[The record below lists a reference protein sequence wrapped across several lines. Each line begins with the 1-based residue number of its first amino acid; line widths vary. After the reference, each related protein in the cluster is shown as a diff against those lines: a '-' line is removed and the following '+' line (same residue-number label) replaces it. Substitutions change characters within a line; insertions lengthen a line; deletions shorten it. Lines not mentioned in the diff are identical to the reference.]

1 LNNTTYDIVLS
12 SVYAGNIDYY
22 SSLIASNNAV
32 IDVHEFFRKQSYRN
46 RCVIAGANGPLNL
59 IVPTQRGSGK
69 TKIKDIEIDFSQNWK
84 KIHWKSLESAYR
96 TSPYFEYY
104 EHLFYP
110 LYNNE
115 DKWKFLMDLN
125 DKMAEVI
132 LSCLQFEKSIHKSN
146 HYLSTVSES
155 ADYRNRIHPKQ
166 PNLDF
171 SAGVKYIQVFE
182 DKLGFFPNLSVL
194 DLLFNEG
201 PNAIV
206 LLKGI

>member
-1 LNNTTYDIVLS
+1 MNNTTSDIVLS

-22 SSLIASNNAV
+22 SSLITSKSAI
-32 IDVHEFFRKQSYRN
+32 IDIHEFFRKQSYRN

-59 IVPTQRGSGK
+59 IVPIQRGSGK
-69 TKIKDIEIDFSQNWK
+69 TKVKDIKIDHSQNWK

-110 LYNNE
+110 VYNE
-115 DKWKFLMDLN
+115 DKLKFLVDLN
-125 DKMAEVI
+125 DKMAEII
-132 LSCLQFEKSIHKSN
+132 LSCLQFEKIVHKSN
-146 HYLSTVSES
+146 HYLSTVIGLS
-155 ADYRNRIHPKQ
+155 DYRQKIHPKQ
-166 PNLDF
+166 PSLDF
-171 SAGVKYIQVFE
+171 SIGVKYIQVFE

-194 DLLFNEG
+194 DLVFNEG

>member
-1 LNNTTYDIVLS
+1 LNNTTGDIVLS

-22 SSLIASNNAV
+22 SSLICSNSAV
-32 IDVHEFFRKQSYRN
+32 IDIHEFFRKQSYRN

-59 IVPTQRGSGK
+59 IVPIQRVSGK
-69 TKIKDIEIDFSQNWK
+69 TKMKDIKIDHTQNWK

-110 LYNNE
+110 LYHEN
-115 DKWKFLMDLN
+115 KFEFLIDLN
-125 DKMAEVI
+125 DKMAQII
-132 LSCLQFEKSIHKSN
+132 LSCFQFEKYIHKSN
-146 HYLSTVSES
+146 HYHSKENES
-155 ADYRNRIHPKQ
+155 LDYRQKIHPKQ
-166 PNLDF
+166 PSLHL
-171 SAGVKYIQVFE
+171 SAGIKYMQVFQ
-182 DKLGFFPNLSVL
+182 DKLGFSPNLSIL
-194 DLLFNEG
+194 DMLFNEG

>member
-1 LNNTTYDIVLS
+1 MNNSAEDIILS

-22 SSLIASNNAV
+22 SSLISSNSAV

-59 IVPTQRGSGK
+59 IVPIQRGSGK
-69 TKIKDIEIDFSQNWK
+69 TKVKDIKIDHSQNWK

-110 LYNNE
+110 VYSE
-115 DKWKFLMDLN
+115 DKLKYLMDLN
-125 DKMAEVI
+125 DKMAEII
-132 LSCLQFEKSIHKSN
+132 LSCLQFEKSIPKSN
-146 HYLSTVSES
+146 QYVSKVGES
-155 ADYRNRIHPKQ
+155 VDYRQKIHPKQ
-166 PNLDF
+166 PNLDV

-194 DLLFNEG
+194 DLVFNEG

>member
-1 LNNTTYDIVLS
+1 LNNSAEDIVLS

-22 SSLIASNNAV
+22 SSLISSNSAV

-59 IVPTQRGSGK
+59 IVPIQRGSGK
-69 TKIKDIEIDFSQNWK
+69 TKVKDIKIDHSQNWK

-110 LYNNE
+110 VYSE
-115 DKWKFLMDLN
+115 DKLKFLMDLN
-125 DKMAEVI
+125 DKMAEII
-132 LSCLQFEKSIHKSN
+132 LSCLQFEKSIPKSN
-146 HYLSTVSES
+146 QYVSKVGES
-155 ADYRNRIHPKQ
+155 VDYRQKIHPKQ
-166 PNLDF
+166 PNLDV

-194 DLLFNEG
+194 DLVFNEG

>member
-1 LNNTTYDIVLS
+1 MNNTTSDIVLS

-22 SSLIASNNAV
+22 SSIIASKSAI
-32 IDVHEFFRKQSYRN
+32 IDIHEFFRKQSYRN

-59 IVPTQRGSGK
+59 IVPIQRGSGK
-69 TKIKDIEIDFSQNWK
+69 TKVKDIKIDHSQNWK

-110 LYNNE
+110 VYNE
-115 DKWKFLMDLN
+115 DKLKFLVDLN
-125 DKMAEVI
+125 DKMAEII
-132 LSCLQFEKSIHKSN
+132 LSCLKFEKTVHKSK
-146 HYLSTVSES
+146 HYLSTVSGL
-155 ADYRNRIHPKQ
+155 ADYRQKIHPKQ
-166 PNLDF
+166 PSLDF
-171 SAGVKYIQVFE
+171 STGVKYIQVFE

-194 DLLFNEG
+194 DLVFNEG

>member
-1 LNNTTYDIVLS
+1 MNNITSDIVLS

-22 SSLIASNNAV
+22 SSLIASKSAI
-32 IDVHEFFRKQSYRN
+32 IDIHEFFRKQSYRN

-59 IVPTQRGSGK
+59 IVPIQRGSGK
-69 TKIKDIEIDFSQNWK
+69 TKVKDIKIDHSQNWK

-110 LYNNE
+110 VYNE
-115 DKWKFLMDLN
+115 DNLKFLVDLN
-125 DKMAEVI
+125 DKMAEII
-132 LSCLQFEKSIHKSN
+132 LSCLKFEKTVPKSN
-146 HYLSTVSES
+146 HYLSTVSGLS
-155 ADYRNRIHPKQ
+155 DYRQKIHPKQ
-166 PNLDF
+166 PSLDL
-171 SAGVKYIQVFE
+171 STGVKYIQVFE
-182 DKLGFFPNLSVL
+182 DKLGFLPNLSVL
-194 DLLFNEG
+194 DLVFNEG

>member
-1 LNNTTYDIVLS
+1 MNNTTSDIVLS

-22 SSLIASNNAV
+22 SSLITSKSAI
-32 IDVHEFFRKQSYRN
+32 IDIHEFFRKQSYRN

-59 IVPTQRGSGK
+59 IVPIQRGSGK
-69 TKIKDIEIDFSQNWK
+69 TKVKDIKIDHSQNWK

-110 LYNNE
+110 VYNE
-115 DKWKFLMDLN
+115 YKLKFLVDLN
-125 DKMAEVI
+125 DKMAEII
-132 LSCLQFEKSIHKSN
+132 LSCLQFEKTVHKSN
-146 HYLSTVSES
+146 HYLSTVIGLS
-155 ADYRNRIHPKQ
+155 DYRQKIHPKQ
-166 PNLDF
+166 PSLDF
-171 SAGVKYIQVFE
+171 STGVKYIQVFE

-194 DLLFNEG
+194 DLVFNEG

-206 LLKGI
+206 LLMGI

>member
-1 LNNTTYDIVLS
+1 MNNSAEDIVLS

-22 SSLIASNNAV
+22 SSLISSNSAV
-32 IDVHEFFRKQSYRN
+32 IDIHEFFRKQSYRN

-59 IVPTQRGSGK
+59 IVPIQRESGK
-69 TKIKDIEIDFSQNWK
+69 TKVKDIKIDHSQNWK

-110 LYNNE
+110 VYHENKL
-115 DKWKFLMDLN
+115 KFLLDLN
-125 DKMAEVI
+125 DKMAEII
-132 LSCLQFEKSIHKSN
+132 LSCLQFEKSIPKSN
-146 HYLSTVSES
+146 QYVSKVGES
-155 ADYRNRIHPKQ
+155 VDYRQKIHPKQ
-166 PNLDF
+166 PNLDV

-194 DLLFNEG
+194 DLVFNEG

>member
-1 LNNTTYDIVLS
+1 MNNSAEDIVLS

-22 SSLIASNNAV
+22 SSLISSNSAV

-59 IVPTQRGSGK
+59 IVPIQRGSGK
-69 TKIKDIEIDFSQNWK
+69 TKVKDIKIDHSQNWK

-110 LYNNE
+110 VYSE
-115 DKWKFLMDLN
+115 DKLKFLMDLN
-125 DKMAEVI
+125 DKMAEII
-132 LSCLQFEKSIHKSN
+132 LSCLQFEKSIPKSN
-146 HYLSTVSES
+146 QYVSKVGES
-155 ADYRNRIHPKQ
+155 VDYRQKIHPKQ
-166 PNLDF
+166 PNLDV

-194 DLLFNEG
+194 DLVFNEG

>member
-1 LNNTTYDIVLS
+1 MNNTTGDIVLS

-22 SSLIASNNAV
+22 SSLITSNSAT

-59 IVPTQRGSGK
+59 IVPIQRGSGK
-69 TKIKDIEIDFSQNWK
+69 TKVKDIKIDHSQNWK

-110 LYNNE
+110 VYNE
-115 DKWKFLMDLN
+115 DKLKFLMDLN
-125 DKMAEVI
+125 DKMTEI
-132 LSCLQFEKSIHKSN
+132 IFSCLQFKKSIPKSN
-146 HYLSTVSES
+146 QYVSTVSES
-155 ADYRNRIHPKQ
+155 VDYRKRIHPKQ
-166 PNLDF
+166 PSLDF
-171 SAGVKYIQVFE
+171 SVGVKYIQVFE

-194 DLLFNEG
+194 DLVFNEG

>member
-1 LNNTTYDIVLS
+1 MNNSAEDIVLS

-22 SSLIASNNAV
+22 SSLISSNSAV
-32 IDVHEFFRKQSYRN
+32 IDIHEFFRKQSYRN

-59 IVPTQRGSGK
+59 IVPIQRGSGK
-69 TKIKDIEIDFSQNWK
+69 NKVKDIKIDHSQNWK

-110 LYNNE
+110 VYHENKL
-115 DKWKFLMDLN
+115 KFLLDLN
-125 DKMAEVI
+125 DKMAEII
-132 LSCLQFEKSIHKSN
+132 LSCLQFEKSIPKSN
-146 HYLSTVSES
+146 QYISKESES
-155 ADYRNRIHPKQ
+155 VDYRQKIHPKQ
-166 PNLDF
+166 PNLDV
-171 SAGVKYIQVFE
+171 SAGIKYIQVFE

-194 DLLFNEG
+194 DLVFNEG

>member
-1 LNNTTYDIVLS
+1 MNNSAEDIVLS

-22 SSLIASNNAV
+22 SSLISSNSAV
-32 IDVHEFFRKQSYRN
+32 IDIHEFFRKQSYRN

-59 IVPTQRGSGK
+59 IVPIQRESGK
-69 TKIKDIEIDFSQNWK
+69 TKVKDIKIDHSQNWK

-110 LYNNE
+110 VYHENKL
-115 DKWKFLMDLN
+115 KFLLDLN
-125 DKMAEVI
+125 DKMAEII
-132 LSCLQFEKSIHKSN
+132 LSCLQFEKSIPKSN
-146 HYLSTVSES
+146 QYISKVSES
-155 ADYRNRIHPKQ
+155 VDYRQKIHPKQ
-166 PNLDF
+166 PNLDV

-194 DLLFNEG
+194 DLVFNEG

>member
-1 LNNTTYDIVLS
+1 MNNTTSDIVLS

-22 SSLIASNNAV
+22 SSLITSKSAI
-32 IDVHEFFRKQSYRN
+32 IDIHEFFRKQSYRN

-59 IVPTQRGSGK
+59 IVPIQRRSGK
-69 TKIKDIEIDFSQNWK
+69 TKVKDIKIDHSQNWK

-110 LYNNE
+110 VYNE
-115 DKWKFLMDLN
+115 DKLKFLVDLN
-125 DKMAEVI
+125 DKMAEI
-132 LSCLQFEKSIHKSN
+132 IFSCLQFEKRIHKSN
-146 HYLSTVSES
+146 HYLSIASES
-155 ADYRNRIHPKQ
+155 ADYRQKIHPKQ
-166 PNLDF
+166 PSLDF
-171 SAGVKYIQVFE
+171 STSVKYIQVFE

>member
-1 LNNTTYDIVLS
+1 MNNTTSDIVLS

-22 SSLIASNNAV
+22 SSLITSKSAI
-32 IDVHEFFRKQSYRN
+32 IDIHEFFRKQSYRN

-59 IVPTQRGSGK
+59 IVPIQRGSGK
-69 TKIKDIEIDFSQNWK
+69 TKVKDIKIDHSQNWK

-110 LYNNE
+110 VYNE
-115 DKWKFLMDLN
+115 DNLKFLVDLN
-125 DKMAEVI
+125 DKMAEII
-132 LSCLQFEKSIHKSN
+132 LSCLQFEKTVHKSK
-146 HYLSTVSES
+146 HYLSTVSGL
-155 ADYRNRIHPKQ
+155 ADYRQKIHPKQ
-166 PNLDF
+166 PSLDF
-171 SAGVKYIQVFE
+171 STGVKYIQVFE

-194 DLLFNEG
+194 DLVFNEG

>member
-1 LNNTTYDIVLS
+1 MNNTTSDIVLS

-22 SSLIASNNAV
+22 SSLITSKSAI
-32 IDVHEFFRKQSYRN
+32 IDIHEFFRKQSYRN

-59 IVPTQRGSGK
+59 IVPIQRGSGK
-69 TKIKDIEIDFSQNWK
+69 TKVKDIKIDHSQNWK

-110 LYNNE
+110 VYNE
-115 DKWKFLMDLN
+115 DKLKFLVDLN
-125 DKMAEVI
+125 DKMAEII
-132 LSCLQFEKSIHKSN
+132 LSCLQFEKTIHKSN
-146 HYLSTVSES
+146 YYLSTVSGLS
-155 ADYRNRIHPKQ
+155 DYRQKIHPKQ
-166 PNLDF
+166 PSLDF
-171 SAGVKYIQVFE
+171 SDSVKYIQVFE

-194 DLLFNEG
+194 DLVFNEG

>member
-1 LNNTTYDIVLS
+1 MNNTTSDIVLS

-22 SSLIASNNAV
+22 SSLITSKSAI
-32 IDVHEFFRKQSYRN
+32 IDIHEFFRKQSYRN

-59 IVPTQRGSGK
+59 IVPIQRGSGK
-69 TKIKDIEIDFSQNWK
+69 TKVKDIKIDHSQNWK

-110 LYNNE
+110 VYNE
-115 DKWKFLMDLN
+115 DKLKFLVDLN
-125 DKMAEVI
+125 DKMAEII
-132 LSCLQFEKSIHKSN
+132 LSCLQFEKTVHKSKY
-146 HYLSTVSES
+146 YLSTVSGL
-155 ADYRNRIHPKQ
+155 ADYRQKIHPKQ
-166 PNLDF
+166 PSLDF
-171 SAGVKYIQVFE
+171 STGVKYIQVFE

-194 DLLFNEG
+194 DLVFNEG

>member
-1 LNNTTYDIVLS
+1 MNNSAEDIVLS

-22 SSLIASNNAV
+22 SSLISSNSAV
-32 IDVHEFFRKQSYRN
+32 IDIHEFFRKQSYRN

-59 IVPTQRGSGK
+59 IVPIQRGSGK
-69 TKIKDIEIDFSQNWK
+69 TKVKDIKIDHSQNWK

-110 LYNNE
+110 VYNV
-115 DKWKFLMDLN
+115 DKLKFLMDLN
-125 DKMAEVI
+125 DKMAEI
-132 LSCLQFEKSIHKSN
+132 IFSCLQFEKSIPKSN
-146 HYLSTVSES
+146 QYVSKVSES
-155 ADYRNRIHPKQ
+155 VDYRQKIHPKH

-194 DLLFNEG
+194 DLVFNEG

>member
-1 LNNTTYDIVLS
+1 MNNSSEDIVLS

-22 SSLIASNNAV
+22 SSLISSNSAV

-59 IVPTQRGSGK
+59 IVPIQRGSGK
-69 TKIKDIEIDFSQNWK
+69 TKVKDIKIDHSQNWK

-110 LYNNE
+110 VYSE
-115 DKWKFLMDLN
+115 DKLKYLMDLN
-125 DKMAEVI
+125 DKMAEII
-132 LSCLQFEKSIHKSN
+132 LSCLQFEKSIPKSN
-146 HYLSTVSES
+146 QYVSKVGES
-155 ADYRNRIHPKQ
+155 VDYRQKIHPKQ
-166 PNLDF
+166 PNLDV

-194 DLLFNEG
+194 DLVFNEG

>member
-1 LNNTTYDIVLS
+1 MNNSAEDIVLS

-22 SSLIASNNAV
+22 SSLISSNSAV

-59 IVPTQRGSGK
+59 IVPIQRGSGK
-69 TKIKDIEIDFSQNWK
+69 TKVKDIKIDHSQNWK

-110 LYNNE
+110 VYHENKL
-115 DKWKFLMDLN
+115 KFLMDLN
-125 DKMAEVI
+125 DKMAEII
-132 LSCLQFEKSIHKSN
+132 LSCLQFEKSIPKSN
-146 HYLSTVSES
+146 QYVSKVSES
-155 ADYRNRIHPKQ
+155 VDYRQKIHPKQ
-166 PNLDF
+166 PNLDV

-194 DLLFNEG
+194 DLVFNEG

-206 LLKGI
+206 LLRGI